1 MEYTYNMKKIIITS
15 LLISL
20 FMPIASAEAV
30 TKSLKTK
37 ANKASC
43 KNIKVNYQSEVM
55 SKWSNGV
62 ASDQDVLK
70 EINFNIN
77 MLAKRQKSTTGKI
90 KTTIY
95 SWIVAEKNTKTALND
110 KNIEAITSAMN
121 LKIKSIT
128 QFDKLCK
135 EIEK

>member
-1 MEYTYNMKKIIITS
+1 MKKIIITS

-20 FMPIASAEAV
+20 IIPIASAEAA

-43 KNIKVNYQSEVM
+43 KNIKVDYQSEVM
-55 SKWSNGV
+55 SKWSNGI

-70 EINFNIN
+70 EIDANID
-77 MLAKRQKSTTGKI
+77 MLIKRQKPTTGKI
-90 KTTIY
+90 KTSIS
-95 SWIVAEKNTKTALND
+95 SWIAAEKNTKIALID
-110 KNIEAITSAMN
+110 KNVEAITSAMN

-135 EIEK
+135 EVEK